1 MENGSSNELG
11 DLFEVNAFELT
22 DSLNTVAGA
31 MITSPLPAQK
41 AIE

>member
-1 MENGSSNELG
+1 MGAADELG

-31 MITSPLPAQK
+31 MTTSPLPAQK
-41 AIE
+41 AIK